1 MGDFA
6 SSPVFLC
13 AVSKEEN
20 KVQYVQR
27 TKNIIVFLFVFCFTK
42 YGNRMDLYRSIS
54 MRHRHDEHTL

>member
-27 TKNIIVFLFVFCFTK
+27 TKNIIVFVLFFVLLNM
-42 YGNRMDLYRSIS
+42 GIEWISIDL
-54 MRHRHDEHTL
+54 